1 MYISAMEVRVLYRS
15 LVTTCH
21 ASYIVRILCELFLR
35 KFFTCV
41 VG

>member
-1 MYISAMEVRVLYRS
+1 MYVSAMEVRVLYRS
-15 LVTTCH
+15 LVTMCH
-21 ASYIVRILCELFLR
+21 ASYIVRILCELLLR